1 MNLKPSQTQLPQSP
15 RTTTSHPPSSA
26 SNLQKRTH
34 LELPFRAQKKNLS
47 PFTFSYP
54 LSTYNNRVCETLTR
68 HNLWKSRFCKGGTT
82 SSETGDGRCKKRW
95 RKESRVRKR
104 RRERGVGGEGVHPR
118 GGSSIGESPRRRSS
132 GSASSVVARSSSA
145 GGPVRP
151 LCSDPVPPGFS
162 LPSAAPPSSRRA
174 RGRPDHPLNRA
185 TAPSRDYALLIR
197 MGTNQGAGV
206 ESRGGGGGRVKG
218 GGRVVGWSRDGAYS
232 RVTLQELGEKH
243 RTATALINLPA
254 SLAEPTPIRSLY
266 VIQHQ
271 VSG

>member
-1 MNLKPSQTQLPQSP
+1 M
-15 RTTTSHPPSSA
+15 HP
-26 SNLQKRTH
+26 
-34 LELPFRAQKKNLS
+34 
-47 PFTFSYP
+47 
-54 LSTYNNRVCETLTR
+54 C
-68 HNLWKSRFCKGGTT
+68 
-82 SSETGDGRCKKRW
+82 
-95 RKESRVRKR
+95 
-104 RRERGVGGEGVHPR
+104 

-266 VIQHQ
+266 VIQNR